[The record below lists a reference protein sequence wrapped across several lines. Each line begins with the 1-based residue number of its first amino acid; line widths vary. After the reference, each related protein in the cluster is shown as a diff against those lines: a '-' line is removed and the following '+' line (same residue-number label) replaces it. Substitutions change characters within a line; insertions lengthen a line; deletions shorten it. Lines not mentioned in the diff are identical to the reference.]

1 MKKYMIL
8 GLILLLSGLL
18 GCSGSDNS
26 EGVPEEETNDNGGGN
41 AMDLTYTADIRP
53 IIQSNC
59 LSCHGNPPTNN
70 APMSLTTYSLVKSAV
85 ENRGLVNRINSSVN
99 PMPPDGRMPLA
110 TRQMITDWVNQ
121 GLPE

>member
-1 MKKYMIL
+1 MKKYLNFGAML
-8 GLILLLSGLL
+8 LISGLM
-18 GCSGSDNS
+18 GCSSSDNS
-26 EGVPEEETNDNGGGN
+26 EGVPNEESNNNGGTN
-41 AMDLTYTADIRP
+41 AMDLTYTSDIRP

-70 APMSLTTYSLVKSAV
+70 APMSLTTYALVKSAV

-99 PMPPDGRMPLA
+99 PMPPDGRMPSA